1 MDALKQEMQADPNWQ
16 QLFQMA
22 INEQVGKQVME
33 ECGLGKYVK
42 DIKGFKIFKL
52 MGRWMNDPEFVAE
65 LHHIVRIS
73 DIMKKPPE
81 IGSVRPDIDLVSA
94 ETKEIIPL
102 STLRTHQSQPLACV
116 LSGSLAK
123 LFADYQDR
131 ANFLCVYQA
140 EAHPKEKWN
149 YGEKFCFMTQHK
161 RIEDRIQAARDLI
174 DIDSVHNT
182 FTTNPSDNTK
192 VRLVLDTMDNNFAI
206 TYSSHPD
213 RIIII
218 GADDKIVFVG
228 NSIIAQKG
236 LMTDEARQWMEQN
249 L

>member
-1 MDALKQEMQADPNWQ
+1 M
-16 QLFQMA
+16 
-22 INEQVGKQVME
+22 
-33 ECGLGKYVK
+33 
-42 DIKGFKIFKL
+42 
-52 MGRWMNDPEFVAE
+52 
-65 LHHIVRIS
+65 
-73 DIMKKPPE
+73 
-81 IGSVRPDIDLVSA
+81 
-94 ETKEIIPL
+94 
-102 STLRTHQSQPLACV
+102 
-116 LSGSLAK
+116 AK

-149 YGEKFCFMTQHK
+149 FGEMFSFMAQHK
-161 RIEDRIQAARDLI
+161 TIEDRIQAARDLI

-182 FTTNPSDNTK
+182 FTTNPSDNSK

-218 GADDKIVFVG
+218 DAEDKIVFVG
-228 NSIIAQKG
+228 SNVIEQIQQNDP
-236 LMTDEARQWMEQN
+236 MMDESRQWMEQN